1 MLPDMNQLF
10 NLTRFGKVFVKHTA
24 EHYKS
29 YLMSLTVLI
38 GVMVLGGSFI
48 VFVIPGGF
56 LYVQL
61 QSSMF
66 VVILMLAGTIF
77 TSTIFADFGNKNK
90 AIASLTLPA
99 SHLEKYLVAWLYSL
113 VIFTVVFTCSFYL
126 ILLFLIN
133 LQHIP
138 VQKAGIFN
146 VFQKPVG
153 LQVFLLYAF
162 LNAITLFGA
171 ILFEKLH
178 FIKTAF
184 AFFISAALL
193 ILFNKTLLGILLGRD
208 VMAAAPFTNA
218 SFVEHSKGITIS
230 TTGIE
235 ESHIIIPML
244 IITLIFWIAA
254 YYRLKEKQ
262 V

>member
-1 MLPDMNQLF
+1 MSEIF
-10 NLTRFGKVFVKHTA
+10 NLTRFGKLFIKHTA

-29 YLMSLTVLI
+29 YLMSLTVLV

-48 VFVIPGGF
+48 IFIIPGGF
-56 LYVQL
+56 LDLQI

-66 VVILMLAGTIF
+66 VIILMLAGTIF
-77 TSTIFADFGNKNK
+77 TSTIFTDFGNKNK

-99 SHLEKYLVAWLYSL
+99 SHFEKYLVAWLYSFVL
-113 VIFTVVFTCSFYL
+113 FIVVFTCSFYL
-126 ILLFLIN
+126 ILAFLTS
-133 LQHIP
+133 LRHLP
-138 VQKAGIFN
+138 GQKT
-146 VFQKPVG
+146 VFLDVFHRPVG
-153 LQVFLLYAF
+153 FQVILLFALLHAIAF
-162 LNAITLFGA
+162 YGA

-184 AFFISAALL
+184 AFFIFVAFL
-193 ILFNKTLLGILLGRD
+193 IFFNKTLLGILLGRD
-208 VMAAAPFTNA
+208 VMPAAPFTNA
-218 SFVEHSKGITIS
+218 RFMEHSKGITIS

-244 IITLIFWIAA
+244 VLTLLFWVAA
-254 YYRLKEKQ
+254 YFRLKEKQ